1 MEEVVIHPP
10 EPPIGTLELIH
21 IGFAS
26 HILGEDDGQF
36 WARRIDRTAS
46 GEGRAEWRMPCA
58 SVKIGTSVGSLRIAQ
73 LERLD
78 IHVEVRSYYLE
89 MENCL
94 SSLTCA
100 TAPGASNSPCSPT
113 GT

>member
-10 EPPIGTLELIH
+10 EPPIGTLEQITSGLPRISSERTT
-21 IGFAS
+21 GSSGLVGSAEP
-26 HILGEDDGQF
+26 LLERG
-36 WARRIDRTAS
+36 ARN
-46 GEGRAEWRMPCA
+46 GGMPCA